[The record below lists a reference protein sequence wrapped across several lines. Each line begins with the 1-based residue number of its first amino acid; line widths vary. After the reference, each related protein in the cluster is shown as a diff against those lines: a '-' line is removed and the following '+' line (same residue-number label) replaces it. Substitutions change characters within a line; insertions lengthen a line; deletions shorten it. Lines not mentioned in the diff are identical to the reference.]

1 MMYMFIG
8 GGPVTVTYEGGLSSS
23 ADSWVGAPFGAASA
37 DRVIVVVFRS
47 RRGATPVPSLSS
59 ATIGGV
65 SATIHVSQ
73 TDSDFPAAQATYRGI
88 AIASAVVPTGTT
100 GDISATYAA
109 AASGTI
115 HVYSVRNML
124 SNTATDTATVASTTS
139 PLSTTIDVK
148 QDGVTFVENMSI
160 ATGSGTPT
168 GYSQAYSVNEGTSA
182 QYSEGGYVLPT
193 ADESNRAVSTTIV
206 GSSLGH
212 LVAASFR

>member
-1 MMYMFIG
+1 MMFLLIG
-8 GGPVTVTYEGGLSSS
+8 GGPVTVAYEGGTDAS
-23 ADSWVGAPFGAASA
+23 AQSWIGAPFGAESA

-47 RRGATPVPSLSS
+47 SRGAAPSPSLSS

-73 TDSDFPAAQATYRGI
+73 TDSDFPPAQITYRGI

-109 AASGTI
+109 ASGGTI

-124 SNTATDTATVASTTS
+124 SNTATDTAAVASTTS

-148 QDGVTFVENMSI
+148 ADGVTFVENMSI

-168 GYSQAYSVNEGTSA
+168 GYSQAYSVNENTSA

-206 GSSLGH
+206 GTSIGH